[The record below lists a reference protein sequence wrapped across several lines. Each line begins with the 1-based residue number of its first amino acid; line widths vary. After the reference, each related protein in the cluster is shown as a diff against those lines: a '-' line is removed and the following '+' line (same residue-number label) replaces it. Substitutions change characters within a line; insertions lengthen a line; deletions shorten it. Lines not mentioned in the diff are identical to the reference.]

1 MSRRART
8 RRDKRAPVPEFDQ
21 PEDNQAARE
30 AVFIFRKSTMI
41 GTQPTGAIQGVH
53 ISAVSHEGLTVTVNG
68 TPGRLAIVTDDGK
81 IIAAGKDVAREAEAV
96 AVNSYREMLKGQGWL
111 RVMSKPIQMAATV

>member
-1 MSRRART
+1 
-8 RRDKRAPVPEFDQ
+8 
-21 PEDNQAARE
+21 
-30 AVFIFRKSTMI
+30 MI

-68 TPGRLAIVTDDGK
+68 APGRLAIVTDDGR
-81 IIAAGKDVAREAEAV
+81 IIAVGQDVAREAEAV